1 MLSLL
6 SLSLMCAVVA
16 YVYAEVLTKPG
27 EVLAGWCSFLC
38 KHLIKVT
45 VVNCAEVRKEHWLFK
60 PLIGCGKCVAGQM
73 ALWTY
78 LYDTYA
84 NGFQIGHMVFV
95 ISAAIL
101 LFLIIKKIL
110 IKL

>member
-6 SLSLMCAVVA
+6 SLSLMCAAVA
-16 YVYAEVLTKPG
+16 YVYAEVLTNPG
-27 EVLAGWCSFLC
+27 EVLHWWYRFMYKLC
-38 KHLIKVT
+38 IKVK
-45 VVNCAEVRKEHWLFK
+45 VKNGREARKEHWLFK

-73 ALWTY
+73 GLWVY

-95 ISAAIL
+95 ISGAIL
-101 LFLIIKKIL
+101 MFLIIKKIL